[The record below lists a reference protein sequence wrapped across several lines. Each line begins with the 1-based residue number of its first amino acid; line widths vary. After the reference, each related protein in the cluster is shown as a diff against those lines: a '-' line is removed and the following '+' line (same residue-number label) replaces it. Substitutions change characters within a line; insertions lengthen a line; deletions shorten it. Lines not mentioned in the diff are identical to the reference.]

1 MHDQEFCRGG
11 FMKETSKILIVDDKP
26 EMDGYELDQQNR
38 HLTGPIRFYTGK
50 QVIHIVP
57 GWT

>member
-1 MHDQEFCRGG
+1 
-11 FMKETSKILIVDDKP
+11 MKETSKILIVDDKP